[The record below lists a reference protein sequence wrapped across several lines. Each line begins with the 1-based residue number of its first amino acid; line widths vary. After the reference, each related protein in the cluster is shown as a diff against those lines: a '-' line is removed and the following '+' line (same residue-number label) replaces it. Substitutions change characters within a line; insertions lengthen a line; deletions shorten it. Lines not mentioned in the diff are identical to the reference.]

1 MTPTNAKTLHPLR
14 WTLGALA
21 GLLLAACAQTA
32 TDQEVASA
40 QAPQPLEAK
49 QAPPADAPP
58 PRGDGENRDR
68 PDPKKIIER
77 HDTNK
82 NGTLELAELPERMRE
97 HLAEADLDKNGALSV
112 EELEKHR
119 PPIKHGRG
127 HRDPAKMIEHLDAN
141 KNGALELSELPDEK
155 RERLAGADT
164 DKNGALSPEE
174 LEAHFEAHHHE
185 GRPPQ

>member
-1 MTPTNAKTLHPLR
+1 MTTNNEKNLRPLR

-49 QAPPADAPP
+49 EPPPADAPP
-58 PRGDGENRDR
+58 PRGERER
-68 PDPKKIIER
+68 PDPKKMIER

-82 NGTLELAELPERMRE
+82 NGALELSELPERMRE
-97 HLAEADLDKNGALSV
+97 HLAEADLDKNGVLSV
-112 EELEKHR
+112 EELEKHG
-119 PPIKHGRG
+119 PLMKHGRG
-127 HRDPAKMIEHLDAN
+127 PKDPAKMIEHLDAN
-141 KNGALELSELPDEK
+141 KNGTLELSELPEEK

-164 DKNGALSPEE
+164 DKDGALSPAE
-174 LEAHFEAHHHE
+174 LAAHFEAHHHE
-185 GRPPQ
+185 GRPPH